1 LENTYKSDG
10 TDDRIKR
17 NTEMGKGRKY
27 GDDSPAGGTVEVVM
41 TMKTRIE
48 NLIIGNRRMRRMLTV
63 AATLFFAGAVFQITA
78 DKWPEG
84 VIYFVAAAC
93 FVSLERACS
102 RKADEAVNNSEITDR
117 EEGDNE

>member
-1 LENTYKSDG
+1 
-10 TDDRIKR
+10 
-17 NTEMGKGRKY
+17 
-27 GDDSPAGGTVEVVM
+27 M

-48 NLIIGNRRMRRMLTV
+48 KSIIGNRRILRMMTV

-102 RKADEAVNNSEITDR
+102 RRADEAGDNSETTDR
-117 EEGDNE
+117 EEENNE